1 MNWKNSNIA
10 FKYKDKIL
18 LLIHIKQQE
27 KKQF

>member
-1 MNWKNSNIA
+1 MNWKNSNIM
-10 FKYKDKIL
+10 FKYKAKIL